1 VVSRPR
7 GAGSVGDSVGEDQHA
22 GLSAQGLMHERC
34 WADVREMLR
43 AVPAAMLQSVARVLL
58 CSYALCHACPYL
70 QSQPPS
76 LAYTIAY

>member
-1 VVSRPR
+1 
-7 GAGSVGDSVGEDQHA
+7 
-22 GLSAQGLMHERC
+22 MHERC